1 MNARHLLVAATL
13 VLASCSNGTAP
24 HAAQASATASAN
36 AAANASAE
44 ATIDGVV
51 VHASTIASSDLND
64 ISARRYG
71 ISREGNA
78 LFLLV
83 TVGMDLYRDM
93 QRERMPEKLTEGEA
107 AV

>member
-1 MNARHLLVAATL
+1 MKFLTKESTLPMVFYAFLL
-13 VLASCSNGTAP
+13 
-24 HAAQASATASAN
+24 
-36 AAANASAE
+36 
-44 ATIDGVV
+44 
-51 VHASTIASSDLND
+51 
-64 ISARRYG
+64 
-71 ISREGNA
+71 